1 MDGWM
6 LPVKV
11 PSVSACVCEWVNPS
25 DGRVGTLRHQRL
37 RWSTLSGQKT
47 RKAIRKHSP
56 FAICNLSCRCLLYPS
71 PSAMLTSCFSWL
83 MLITVLS
90 NASHGLPPLHVTMP
104 LDCQLPPPESHWCGT
119 LDRTAAAGHLV
130 VLLLGSSREVLGK
143 KKKQKKNE
151 TWTHSSSRFAWASV
165 QQVASMLAGKILDVF
180 SLFFFKG
187 PSKCFLNFNHMRF
200 ETCILQEDPLL
211 CLNFYNKTTGLI

>member
-1 MDGWM
+1 MGG
-6 LPVKV
+6 LAPC
-11 PSVSACVCEWVNPS
+11 VSAP
-25 DGRVGTLRHQRL
+25 RHQRL

-47 RKAIRKHSP
+47 RKAVRKHSL

-83 MLITVLS
+83 ILITVLS

-143 KKKQKKNE
+143 KKKNRKKMRRGLTRRAGSHE
-151 TWTHSSSRFAWASV
+151 QACSRWHRCWQARFW
-165 QQVASMLAGKILDVF
+165 MYF
-180 SLFFFKG
+180 HFFF
-187 PSKCFLNFNHMRF
+187 
-200 ETCILQEDPLL
+200 
-211 CLNFYNKTTGLI
+211 